1 MRKRR
6 SYKTSLEGSTGHA
19 SDRLLAMASYQ
30 TQSAET
36 CLSNINALLDN
47 KTTCQKF
54 VREAALRPTVHNM
67 VSTIHVNS
75 KSRRINLNLIAE
87 SMTNTT
93 YDRKRFAAITIR
105 LANPKTTVLLFSSGK
120 LVITGSVSRQMA
132 MAAVRSVMHML
143 RILFVPE
150 EMSYTVHTIQ
160 NIVCNVRLP
169 NLSSIDID
177 KLYTEKSMFCT
188 FQPGIFPG
196 LIFRP
201 IKSPVVLLIFRS
213 SRIVVT
219 GARTY
224 TDILDGFSDLIPQI
238 KPFFEEIVP
247 SLVNES

>member
-6 SYKTSLEGSTGHA
+6 AYKTSLDDSAGQVNSP
-19 SDRLLAMASYQ
+19 LLAMASYQ
-30 TQSAET
+30 TQSPET
-36 CLSNINALLDN
+36 CLSNLNAILDN

-54 VREAALRPTVHNM
+54 ADEAALRPTVHNM

-75 KSRRINLNLIAE
+75 KSRRINLNVIAE

-132 MAAVRSVMHML
+132 MAAVRSIMHML

-150 EMSYTVHTIQ
+150 EMSYTVHAIQ

-169 NLSSIDID
+169 NLDSIDID

-188 FQPGIFPG
+188 YQPGIFPG

-201 IKSPVVLLIFRS
+201 TKSPVVLLIFRS

-224 TDILDGFSDLIPQI
+224 ADILDGFSNLIPQI
-238 KPFFEEIVP
+238 SPFFEKQVP
-247 SLVNES
+247 SSNDK